1 MSYLLCTYKHL
12 SCFSLPPL
20 SFLSPLPFFLSL
32 SSLPQADPLLRPVN
46 LLEKRDLLP
55 SSCLTP
61 PETVLPGNLGQ
72 FNPSPAVF
80 CSTMNA
86 VPATSSLLNKLKL
99 PFAVHIHPYK
109 EMHQSVSNVMG

>member
-1 MSYLLCTYKHL
+1 MKDFFTLFL
-12 SCFSLPPL
+12 SLPPL
-20 SFLSPLPFFLSL
+20 RSLCCSPLPFLL

-46 LLEKRDLLP
+46 LLETRDLLP
-55 SSCLTP
+55 SSHLSP

-99 PFAVHIHPYK
+99 PFAVHIHPYR
-109 EMHQSVSNVMG
+109 EIPQNVSSVIG